1 MTSVIW
7 ALVLS
12 MAVAIYNIETQDVV
26 YVLNRYVAILG
37 IVFAMYLILKNSIDL
52 LDDDIRQK

>member
-37 IVFAMYLILKNSIDL
+37 VIVAIYLILKYSINL
-52 LDDDIRQK
+52 LDDDISKK